1 MQQRLWGLTVVACLA
16 GAMLAR
22 QAAGQAMSTATT
34 TLQLSAFGGGSER
47 ATGIAGAK
55 NTDVT
60 AGVDLGF
67 LPVRGWYPG
76 LELRGSVPLSSGLVD
91 SEKEFLGGVRVGRRL
106 GAGAGPVRPYAD
118 VLVGR
123 GQLTYFGAGQQVP
136 GQNVFY
142 TLSHTVVFSLGGGV
156 EVDVS
161 RRFALKLD
169 AQAERYSTPVT
180 ALGHAWAGV
189 AMVGVVYRLR
199 FERAEMGR

>member
-1 MQQRLWGLTVVACLA
+1 LTVVACLT
-16 GAMLAR
+16 GAMLSR

-34 TLQLSAFGGGSER
+34 TLQLSVFGGGSER
-47 ATGIAGAK
+47 GTGIAGAK

-67 LPVRGWYPG
+67 LPVRGWYPA
-76 LELRGSVPLSSGLVD
+76 LELRGSVPMSSGLID
-91 SEKEFLGGVRVGRRL
+91 SEKEFLGGVRFGRRL
-106 GAGAGPVRPYAD
+106 GFRGDTGAGPVRPYAD

-123 GQLTYFGAGQQVP
+123 GQLTYFGAGLQVP

-142 TLSHTVVFSLGGGV
+142 TLSHTAVFSPGGGV

-161 RRFALKLD
+161 QRFALKLD

-180 ALGHAWAGV
+180 ASGHAWAGV
-189 AMVGVVYRLR
+189 VMVGVVYRLR
-199 FERAEMGR
+199 FERVEMGK